1 MEIVQALE
9 ERSGKP
15 GPGRASDCAKDCGSR
30 LRARRMSASRLCS
43 IGWPGAKAA
52 IVSPHAGTTRDV
64 IEVHLDSRVF
74 R

>member
-9 ERSGKP
+9 GEIRQAGA
-15 GPGRASDCAKDCGSR
+15 GRASDCAKDCGSR
-30 LRARRMSASRLCS
+30 LRRAECRKSTLLNRLARRE
-43 IGWPGAKAA
+43 AA

-64 IEVHLDSRVF
+64 IEVHLDLKGF